1 LPNIHLHASAGVVT
15 VANKKETIMPT
26 FALYDTLFNFKDIHK
41 VVLNFAEELT
51 DEQLNW
57 KPEGYSTSIGF
68 HLWHL
73 ARESDYLKAALLHH
87 YPGLGLGLNDESEIW
102 VSQDLAQKWGFPM
115 EAHETVGT
123 GLSDKVA
130 AGLPIPQKAELLA
143 YLRNSYQALEQ
154 FVELLDTKYSTFG
167 SLNEDLTKKIQGVR
181 VNLLV
186 FLTHDCRHLGMM
198 ECLKGL
204 QTGFGSATE
213 KRKA

>member
-1 LPNIHLHASAGVVT
+1 MNESTMTTAY
-15 VANKKETIMPT
+15 
-26 FALYDTLFNFKDIHK
+26 YDTLYHFKEIHK
-41 VVLNFAEELT
+41 VVLNLAESLT

-73 ARESDYLKAALLHH
+73 ARESDFLKAAILQY
-87 YPGLGLGLNDESEIW
+87 YPGLELGLEDGGEIW
-102 VSQDLAQKWGFPM
+102 AREQLAVKWGFPV

-123 GLSDKVA
+123 GLSDEVA
-130 AGLPIPQKAELLA
+130 ANLPIPKKAELLS
-143 YLRNSYQALEQ
+143 YLRDSYAAIEE
-154 FVELLDTKYSTFG
+154 FVDLLDTKYADFENVDEE
-167 SLNEDLTKKIQGVR
+167 LRKKVERIR
-181 VNLLV
+181 LNLLV

-213 KRKA
+213 KR

>member
-1 LPNIHLHASAGVVT
+1 MN
-15 VANKKETIMPT
+15 
-26 FALYDTLFNFKDIHK
+26 ALYDVLYHFKEIHK
-41 VVLNFAEELT
+41 VVLNLAEGLT

-73 ARESDYLKAALLHH
+73 ARESDYLKAAIFQHF
-87 YPGLGLGLNDESEIW
+87 PGLELALEDAGEIW
-102 VSQDLAQKWGFPM
+102 SRNGLAKKWGFPV

-123 GLSDKVA
+123 GLSDEVA
-130 AGLPIPQKAELLA
+130 ASLPIPQKDELLG
-143 YLRNSYQALEQ
+143 YLRTSYDAIEE
-154 FVELLDTKYSTFG
+154 FVEQLDTKYADFDN
-167 SLNEDLTKKIQGVR
+167 LDEDLPKKIER
-181 VNLLV
+181 IRLNLLV

-213 KRKA
+213 TR